1 MVLQFCLKSSLR
13 TVVYNNLCITVL
25 KSMHRPDKSMCVG
38 CKIWATGACTCQFQ
52 GCYLFYNFFSTLSC
66 KCQKTYTCQLKN
78 KTCALLHPSTE
89 IPKDVSDLHIQDYSI
104 IHLWLNLRL
113 LNEKSKTEIRLVQML
128 VQDS

>member
-1 MVLQFCLKSSLR
+1 MGV
-13 TVVYNNLCITVL
+13 T
-25 KSMHRPDKSMCVG
+25 
-38 CKIWATGACTCQFQ
+38 
-52 GCYLFYNFFSTLSC
+52 
-66 KCQKTYTCQLKN
+66 KN
-78 KTCALLHPSTE
+78 LHPSTE